1 MKYYVKNLLG
11 VAPVL
16 DKALVK
22 LAPDNHLSFEES
34 GAVFS
39 TQPVVNG
46 TNALLIAAKLKYPD
60 LFEE

>member
-1 MKYYVKNLLG
+1 MKLYVKDLLG
-11 VAPVL
+11 AATVL
-16 DKALVK
+16 DEALVK

-46 TNALLIAAKLKYPD
+46 TNALLIAAKLKYPE
-60 LFEE
+60 LFKE